1 MGSLPKRQR
10 VAAYAVILRVG
21 PGPDGEQEILL
32 SRLAERITNDELWTL
47 PGGGLDHGEDP
58 RDAVLREV
66 REETGL
72 DADVGE
78 TARVYSAHLP
88 GVWRD
93 GRRVDAHAL
102 RIVYDGWVAPDAP
115 EPRVV
120 EVDGST
126 SEAAWQPVAA
136 VVDGTVPVAPLVLE
150 ALADHQ
156 PFRKQR
162 VGAYALIRRASPSP
176 DGEGDVLL
184 VQFSERGFHTGSWSL
199 PGGGVE
205 HGESPRPALEREVQE
220 ECGVACAVG
229 ELVAVHDEAFS
240 GTAPSGRF
248 EDYHAVLLVFAATV
262 DPAADPRVAEVGG
275 TTEAAAWVPVADVRA
290 GSLPVLDVVRH
301 ALDAEGRMGTDSA

>member
-1 MGSLPKRQR
+1 VGSLPKRQR
-10 VAAYAVILRVG
+10 VAAYAVILRTAG
-21 PGPDGEQEILL
+21 ADGREILL

-72 DADVGE
+72 EADFGE

-126 SEAAWQPVAA
+126 SEAAWKPVAD
-136 VVDGTVPVAPLVLE
+136 VLDGTLPVAPLVLE

-156 PFRKQR
+156 PFRLQR
-162 VGAYALIRRASPSP
+162 VGAYALIRR
-176 DGEGDVLL
+176 GEGEEEDVLL

-199 PGGGVE
+199 PGGGLR

-220 ECGVACAVG
+220 ECGVTCVVD
-229 ELVAVHDEAFS
+229 ELLAVHDEAFS

-248 EDYHAVLLVFAATV
+248 EDYHAVHLVFAATV
-262 DPAADPRVAEVGG
+262 DPEAQPRVVEVGG
-275 TTEAAAWVPVADVRA
+275 TTAAAAWVPVADVRA
-290 GSLPVLDVVRH
+290 GKLPVLDAVLH
-301 ALDAEGRMGTDSA
+301 ALDAAGRMDIDPA